1 MLIRSEA
8 SSRWRPSLVSL
19 LGALGWL
26 IAIVSVASYLL
37 FAGSPETTQRILLI
51 TIAVFFVVLL
61 ARLVAAFVAQH
72 DRRKQLLVLIISV
85 VAWSAGSTVLN
96 FSAAPNLTKF
106 PSPGEWL
113 FLISYI
119 GFAGYLTM
127 DARPRY
133 RDFRSSWLEAIV
145 LCGGTA
151 SLTGGLLLQPV
162 SQASGHSGLAL
173 MTALLYPV
181 LDLALLLVVV
191 AQLGIQARTEIWP
204 AVRLIGGFGLFALAD
219 AGFMLD
225 VSGRGVYDIN
235 VSADTLW
242 GVGFMLIAGSACRRP
257 RLIVRAAVRRTG
269 PVPML
274 LASSAAV
281 LVLVLRPI
289 DRASA
294 YLIGVAVVTLAAAA
308 GRLVLALREANGA
321 AEAIAL
327 SQTDDLTSLPNRRAV
342 LSRIDL
348 GLASPA
354 PLALMLLDLDGF
366 KEINDTLGHS
376 AGDSVL
382 QITASRMREAMAP
395 STLVARLG
403 GDEFAIVVSLNDEI
417 ELLEIARGVI
427 DVISR
432 PLTVDGIALSV
443 GASIGVTL
451 RETGDASSGSLM
463 RRADVA
469 MYQAKQSRSGALLY
483 DAERDDFSRRKLQLA
498 DDLRRGIADGQLVLW
513 YQPQIDAATQQLS
526 GVEALVR
533 WQHPQHGLLSPI
545 ECLPAARRAGLM
557 LQVSEAV
564 LALAIEDLRT
574 WAANGLDMRVAINC
588 APPELLNGLFLP
600 KLFEARRHDLI
611 PADRLVIEVTEDSF
625 LAEPERARA
634 ILTEI
639 RDHQI
644 QIAIDDY
651 GTGFS
656 SLSYLRDLPVN
667 ELKVDRSFISAL
679 RTDPRSKMIVSS
691 TLQMAHALGMRTVAE
706 GVEDA
711 ATMADLVAMGVDLL
725 QGYHL
730 SRPMPAAELQPWFAR
745 WRAMAA

>member
-1 MLIRSEA
+1 MLTRSAEP
-8 SSRWRPSLVSL
+8 SRRSHPTVRV
-19 LGALGWL
+19 LGALGWV
-26 IAIVSVASYLL
+26 IALSSVISYLL
-37 FAGSPETTQRILLI
+37 FGASPARTQVILLV
-51 TIAVFFVVLL
+51 TIGLFFCVLL
-61 ARLVAAFVAQH
+61 VRLAAAFVTQP
-72 DRRKQLLVLIISV
+72 DRRKPLLVLIISV
-85 VAWSAGSTVLN
+85 VTWSAGSTILN
-96 FSAAPNLTKF
+96 FSVSPNLTKF

-113 FLISYI
+113 FLASYI

-151 SLTGGLLLQPV
+151 SFTGGLLLQPV
-162 SQASGHSGLAL
+162 SRASGHNGLAL
-173 MTALLYPV
+173 MTALLYPT
-181 LDLALLLVVV
+181 LDIALLIVVV
-191 AQLGIQARTEIWP
+191 AQLSIQARTEAVP
-204 AVRLIGGFGLFALAD
+204 AIKLIAGFALFAVAD

-225 VSGRGVYDIN
+225 VSGRGVYDIS
-235 VSADTLW
+235 VFGDVLW
-242 GVGFMLIAGSACRRP
+242 GVGFMLIAGSAVRRP
-257 RLIVRAAVRRTG
+257 RLASRAGLRRTG
-269 PVPML
+269 PLPML
-274 LASSAAV
+274 LASATAV
-281 LVLVLRPI
+281 TVLVLRPL
-289 DRASA
+289 DRSST
-294 YLIGVAVVTLAAAA
+294 YLIAVAVVTLAAAA

-376 AGDSVL
+376 AGDMVL
-382 QITASRMREAMAP
+382 QLTASRMRDALPP

-403 GDEFAIVVSLNDEI
+403 GDEFAIVVSNNDEI
-417 ELLEIARGVI
+417 ELLETARAVIA
-427 DVISR
+427 VISH

-443 GASIGVTL
+443 GASIGITL
-451 RETGDASSGSLM
+451 RETVDVSSGGLM

-469 MYQAKQSRSGALLY
+469 MYQAKQSRAGALLY
-483 DAERDDFSRRKLQLA
+483 DADRDDFSRRKLQLA
-498 DDLRRGIADGQLVLW
+498 DDLRRGISDGQLVLW
-513 YQPQIDAATQQLS
+513 YQPQIDAATQRLA

-545 ECLPAARRAGLM
+545 EFLPAARRAGLM

-564 LALAIEDLRT
+564 LALAIKDMQT
-574 WAANGLDMRVAINC
+574 WSSNGLDIRVAINC

-600 KLFEARRHDLI
+600 RLFEARRRGQI
-611 PADRLVIEVTEDSF
+611 PADRMVIEVTEDSF
-625 LAEPERARA
+625 LAEPERARS
-634 ILTEI
+634 ILSQI
-639 RDHQI
+639 RDHQV

-667 ELKVDRSFISAL
+667 ELKVDRSFIGAL
-679 RTDPRSKMIVSS
+679 RSDPRSKMIVAS

-730 SRPMPAAELQPWFAR
+730 SRPMPADELEGWFAR